1 VENHRGFISLVEEEL
16 VNQVDDHRDERN
28 RSDIASAPKDLAR
41 NQLHQGLHD
50 AFSVNSERSKQQED
64 RLSRTNQQ
72 EWINHHSSTG
82 HAMGDA
88 PEGGPAECQDQVYYI
103 GMQRY

>member
-1 VENHRGFISLVEEEL
+1 VENHGGFISLVEEKL
-16 VNQVDDHRDERN
+16 VNQVNDHRDQCN

-41 NQLHQGLHD
+41 NQLHQGLHG

-64 RLSRTNQQ
+64 RLSRTNRQ
-72 EWINHHSSTG
+72 EWINHHSSVG
-82 HAMGDA
+82 HAMDDA